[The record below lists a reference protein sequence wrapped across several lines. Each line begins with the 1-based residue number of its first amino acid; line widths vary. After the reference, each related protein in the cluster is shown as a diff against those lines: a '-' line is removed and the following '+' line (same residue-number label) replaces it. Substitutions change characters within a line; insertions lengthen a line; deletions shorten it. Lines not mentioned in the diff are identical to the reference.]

1 MRTLLISVN
10 TSLYIHRHVM
20 HPIPQKW
27 IRRQRRSSK
36 PLAREINNGL
46 QYRGLEMLKLTP
58 SCSKVL
64 WMNWKEDWRNTS
76 CTVDLLPVRSIESRF
91 LMVVPFS
98 HFVPKCSRLF
108 TQLVL
113 MGLVGLSSAMLVSTW
128 GRHCWD
134 AKRWSKQIDNWW
146 WSTCQHTQNI
156 PIRTALCISFA
167 WQKTD
172 ILIII

>member
-10 TSLYIHRHVM
+10 TSLYIM
-20 HPIPQKW
+20 HTIPQKW

-64 WMNWKEDWRNTS
+64 WMNWKEDLRNTS
-76 CTVDLLPVRSIESRF
+76 CTIDLLPVRSIESRF

-134 AKRWSKQIDNWW
+134 AKRWSKQIDNSW

-167 WQKTD
+167 WQKKNRTYW
-172 ILIII
+172 LLYN